1 MASYSFDEQMAPSSN
16 IILGLGV
23 CGSPKPIETSP
34 RPLTPIQPASPT
46 NAPENSQV
54 SPVIPTPTIAF
65 PASPVEQT
73 VETNDYAASN
83 NEDECTVE
91 SLPLKDVQREKEE
104 TKEKIKAEKKAA
116 KKLSKELSIC
126 KVILEE
132 MEVHEDSWPFLLPVN
147 TKQFPTYKKVISYP
161 MDLSTI
167 KKRLQD
173 LMLDSI

>member
-1 MASYSFDEQMAPSSN
+1 MASYSFDEQMAPSLN
-16 IILGLGV
+16 NTLGLGV
-23 CGSPKPIETSP
+23 CGSPKPIETSS
-34 RPLTPIQPASPT
+34 RPLSPIEPASPT
-46 NAPENSQV
+46 DAPEIIQV
-54 SPVIPTPTIAF
+54 SPVIPTPTIA
-65 PASPVEQT
+65 SPESPGEQT
-73 VETNDYAASN
+73 VETNDYDASN
-83 NEDECTVE
+83 NEDECATNMEE

-104 TKEKIKAEKKAA
+104 IKEKIKAEKKAA

-173 LMLDSI
+173 LM

>member
-1 MASYSFDEQMAPSSN
+1 MAPSSN
-16 IILGLGV
+16 ITLGLGV
-23 CGSPKPIETSP
+23 CGSPKPTDASS
-34 RPLTPIQPASPT
+34 RPLSPIQPASPT
-46 NAPENSQV
+46 NTPENIQV
-54 SPVIPTPTIAF
+54 SPVIPTPTIAS

-73 VETNDYAASN
+73 VESNDYAASN
-83 NEDECTVE
+83 NEDECATNTVE
-91 SLPLKDVQREKEE
+91 SSPIKDVQREKEE
-104 TKEKIKAEKKAA
+104 IKEKIKAEKKAA

-173 LMLDSI
+173 LM

>member
-16 IILGLGV
+16 ITFGLGV
-23 CGSPKPIETSP
+23 CGSPKPIDASS

-46 NAPENSQV
+46 NAPDNSQV
-54 SPVIPTPTIAF
+54 SPVIPTPTIAS

-73 VETNDYAASN
+73 VETNDCAASI
-83 NEDECTVE
+83 NEDECAINTVE

-104 TKEKIKAEKKAA
+104 IKEKIKADKKAA

-173 LMLDSI
+173 LM

>member
-1 MASYSFDEQMAPSSN
+1 MAPSSN
-16 IILGLGV
+16 ITSGLGV
-23 CGSPKPIETSP
+23 CDSPKLVDSSS
-34 RPLTPIQPASPT
+34 RPLSPYQPASPI
-46 NAPENSQV
+46 NEPESIPV
-54 SPVIPTPTIAF
+54 SPVIPTTTIAS
-65 PASPVEQT
+65 PATPQT
-73 VETNDYAASN
+73 IETNDYAASN
-83 NEDECTVE
+83 NEDECAANTVE
-91 SLPLKDVQREKEE
+91 SSPLKDIQREKEE
-104 TKEKIKAEKKAA
+104 IKEKIKADKKAA

-173 LMLDSI
+173 LM

>member
-1 MASYSFDEQMAPSSN
+1 MVPSSN
-16 IILGLGV
+16 IILGLEV
-23 CGSPKPIETSP
+23 CGSPKPIEASS

-54 SPVIPTPTIAF
+54 SPVIPTPTIAS

-73 VETNDYAASN
+73 VETNDYATSN
-83 NEDECTVE
+83 NEDECATNTVE

-104 TKEKIKAEKKAA
+104 IKEKIKADKKAA

-173 LMLDSI
+173 LMLVTIQNK

>member
-1 MASYSFDEQMAPSSN
+1 MAPSSN
-16 IILGLGV
+16 NTLGLGV
-23 CGSPKPIETSP
+23 CGSPKAIEASSRPLSPIE
-34 RPLTPIQPASPT
+34 PASPT
-46 NAPENSQV
+46 NAPEIIQVSPV
-54 SPVIPTPTIAF
+54 SPVIPTPTIA
-65 PASPVEQT
+65 SPESQTGEQT

-83 NEDECTVE
+83 NEDECETNMME

-104 TKEKIKAEKKAA
+104 IKEKIKAEKKAA

-173 LMLDSI
+173 LM